1 MPDAQLQRTA
11 RGHFLQVDQI
21 EAVVLLDL
29 IVIRFLAEGQR
40 EHALFLQIRFVYAG
54 ERLHQNGPNTEVP
67 RLHGRVFARAAFSIV
82 VVAHH
87 QTADPLFLVCPLG
100 VGYTAQFAGQLIL
113 DRIGLL
119 IEKVHR
125 SGQGVVGNVVQ
136 MTAEAQPGPCHGN
149 MIGGALAFGLDQ
161 KDEIVE
167 VVSVP
172 GGKGF
177 EQLQPLRSAVL
188 DRFFQMLPMDVA
200 FFGEKDFQQLA
211 VVRKLV
217 ELKGYELAV
226 RGCPTMREKCGLAM
240 SSRNTRLSLQG
251 RQRACMIHQGL
262 LDIKEQTTDL
272 FEAELVAQTI
282 KKWTAL
288 GIDVEY
294 LELANDSTF
303 QAAQPGAPLL
313 LEDPWRLFAAVHL
326 DGVRLI
332 DNLALKS

>member
-1 MPDAQLQRTA
+1 MIVHTQNQELAQQLSEWQDQGNSVGFVPTMGALHRGHASLCTTARSTTDRVVVSIFVNPSQFTDAQDLEKYPRTIDQDLDTLSSLGVDAVYLPDADDVYPAGYTQPVYELGTLEQVMEGLHRP
-11 RGHFLQVDQI
+11 GHF
-21 EAVVLLDL
+21 
-29 IVIRFLAEGQR
+29 
-40 EHALFLQIRFVYAG
+40 
-54 ERLHQNGPNTEVP
+54 
-67 RLHGRVFARAAFSIV
+67 
-82 VVAHH
+82 
-87 QTADPLFLVCPLG
+87 
-100 VGYTAQFAGQLIL
+100 
-113 DRIGLL
+113 
-119 IEKVHR
+119 
-125 SGQGVVGNVVQ
+125 QGV
-136 MTAEAQPGPCHGN
+136 A
-149 MIGGALAFGLDQ
+149 
-161 KDEIVE
+161 
-167 VVSVP
+167 
-172 GGKGF
+172 
-177 EQLQPLRSAVL
+177 AVL
-188 DRFFQMLPMDVA
+188 DRFFQKLPMDVA

-217 ELKGYELAV
+217 ELRGYELAV

-288 GIDVEY
+288 GMDVEY

>member
-1 MPDAQLQRTA
+1 MIVHTQNQELAQQLSEWQDQGNSVGFVPTMGALHRGHASLCTTARSTTDRVVVSIFVNPSQFTDAQDLEKYPRTIDQDLDTLSSLGVDAVYLPDADDVYPAGYTQPVYELGTLEQVMEGLHRP
-11 RGHFLQVDQI
+11 GHF
-21 EAVVLLDL
+21 
-29 IVIRFLAEGQR
+29 
-40 EHALFLQIRFVYAG
+40 
-54 ERLHQNGPNTEVP
+54 
-67 RLHGRVFARAAFSIV
+67 
-82 VVAHH
+82 
-87 QTADPLFLVCPLG
+87 
-100 VGYTAQFAGQLIL
+100 
-113 DRIGLL
+113 
-119 IEKVHR
+119 
-125 SGQGVVGNVVQ
+125 QGV
-136 MTAEAQPGPCHGN
+136 A
-149 MIGGALAFGLDQ
+149 
-161 KDEIVE
+161 
-167 VVSVP
+167 
-172 GGKGF
+172 
-177 EQLQPLRSAVL
+177 AVL
-188 DRFFQMLPMDVA
+188 DRFFQKLPMDVA

-217 ELKGYELAV
+217 ELRGYELAV

-288 GIDVEY
+288 GMDVEY

-303 QAAQPGAPLL
+303 QAAQPGAPLS